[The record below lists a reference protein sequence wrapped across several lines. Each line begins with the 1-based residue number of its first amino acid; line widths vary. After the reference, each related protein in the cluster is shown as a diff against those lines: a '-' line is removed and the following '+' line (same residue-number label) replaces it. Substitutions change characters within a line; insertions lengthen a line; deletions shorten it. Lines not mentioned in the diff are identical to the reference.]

1 MCVYLSRTL
10 RQPNLY
16 YDYVNSRFNSADE
29 NISCGKWVGPICYDA
44 AAIDEYFQPFVDHN
58 VMMSVFALG
67 NAEENETP
75 LGYRSSVKNI
85 SEGEMRIRLRK
96 FIFEKAIHT
105 GIHRFFIP
113 AAILCFS

>member
-29 NISCGKWVGPICYDA
+29 NISCGKWVGPICYDT

-96 FIFEKAIHT
+96 FIFEKAIL
-105 GIHRFFIP
+105 FIP
-113 AAILCFS
+113 AVILCVS